1 MIHCPN
7 CNKPHSIVHPKV
19 NRCSCG
25 LGFDGEGNQIDANIP
40 HLVVKVHEPLDI
52 EKESEGFHNKPGS
65 ALESLIP
72 DWAVQFKTGCK
83 CKDYRDKMDKWQT
96 RGCEAREDMIVA
108 HLMAQS
114 DKLIAVFRGIPTPL
128 RRMAAKRLFRK
139 AIELS
144 KIESESR

>member
-1 MIHCPN
+1 M
-7 CNKPHSIVHPKV
+7 
-19 NRCSCG
+19 
-25 LGFDGEGNQIDANIP
+25 EQ
-40 HLVVKVHEPLDI
+40 VV
-52 EKESEGFHNKPGS
+52 SEFHNKPGS

-83 CKDYRDKMDKWQT
+83 CKDIRDKMDRWQT

-144 KIESESR
+144 KIE

>member
-1 MIHCPN
+1 MIACPN
-7 CNKPHSIVHPKV
+7 CNKTHSVVHPER

-25 LGFDGEGNQIDANIP
+25 QGFDGNGKIVNDDVP
-40 HLVVKVHEPLDI
+40 HVVIKAGRL
-52 EKESEGFHNKPGS
+52 KEESRSESFHNKPGS

-72 DWAVQFKTGCK
+72 GWAVQFKTGCK
-83 CKDYRDKMDKWQT
+83 CKDYRDKMDRWQT
-96 RGCEAREDMIVA
+96 KGCEAREDMIVA

-144 KIESESR
+144 KIE

>member
-1 MIHCPN
+1 MIACPN
-7 CNKPHSIVHPKV
+7 CKKMHSVVHPKV

-25 LGFDGEGNQIDANIP
+25 SGFDGEGKEVDANIP
-40 HLVVKVHEPLDI
+40 NVVVKVHQPANEQQETD
-52 EKESEGFHNKPGS
+52 SFHNKPGS

-83 CKDYRDKMDKWQT
+83 CKDMRNKMDRWQIK
-96 RGCEAREDMIVA
+96 GCEAREDMIVA

-139 AIELS
+139 AIDLS
-144 KIESESR
+144 KIE

>member
-1 MIHCPN
+1 M
-7 CNKPHSIVHPKV
+7 S
-19 NRCSCG
+19 
-25 LGFDGEGNQIDANIP
+25 Q
-40 HLVVKVHEPLDI
+40 
-52 EKESEGFHNKPGS
+52 FHDKPGS

-83 CKDYRDKMDKWQT
+83 CKDMRNKMDKWQVK
-96 RGCEAREDMIVA
+96 GCEAREDMIVA

-144 KIESESR
+144 KIE

>member
-1 MIHCPN
+1 MYCTCGTYIIPPYPDIIKCP
-7 CNKPHSIVHPKV
+7 
-19 NRCSCG
+19 CG
-25 LGFDGEGNQIDANIP
+25 KQSTVEELS
-40 HLVVKVHEPLDI
+40 
-52 EKESEGFHNKPGS
+52 SEIQQDDSSFYNKPGS

-83 CKDYRDKMDKWQT
+83 CKDMRDKMDKWRT
-96 RGCEAREDMIVA
+96 SGCEAREDMIVA

-144 KIESESR
+144 KIE

>member
-1 MIHCPN
+1 MI
-7 CNKPHSIVHPKV
+7 
-19 NRCSCG
+19 CSCG
-25 LGFDGEGNQIDANIP
+25 ATF
-40 HLVVKVHEPLDI
+40 HKVHQERNVCSCGAVYDGSGNLTDGKTLNVANNEPEI
-52 EKESEGFHNKPGS
+52 VSSSEVLFSHYNKPGS

-72 DWAVQFKTGCK
+72 GWAVQFKTGCK
-83 CKDYRDKMDKWQT
+83 CKDYRDKMDRWQT

>member
-1 MIHCPN
+1 MTICPN
-7 CNKPHSIVHPKV
+7 CNSEKKHPHPDRNV
-19 NRCSCG
+19 CACG
-25 LGFDGEGNQIDANIP
+25 CAFDGSGSKIGKCSAGEVFI
-40 HLVVKVHEPLDI
+40 V
-52 EKESEGFHNKPGS
+52 EKQRLETSSKFHNKPGS

-83 CKDYRDKMDKWQT
+83 CKDYRDKMDRWQVK
-96 RGCEAREDMIVA
+96 GCEAREDMIVA

-144 KIESESR
+144 KIE